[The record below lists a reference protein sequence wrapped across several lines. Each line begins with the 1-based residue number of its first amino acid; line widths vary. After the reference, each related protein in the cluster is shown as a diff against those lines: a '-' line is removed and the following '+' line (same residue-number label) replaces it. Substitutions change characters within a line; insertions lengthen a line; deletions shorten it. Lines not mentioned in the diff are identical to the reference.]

1 MHLFKN
7 VIISLFS
14 CNKKIYERISKNFFF
29 AYSMWQLSNTY
40 ILHKIISKQRKNYA
54 EYRKDIA
61 KLLLKTN
68 RMEILLKLRAQ
79 NYDHFPKYIY
89 SILKQKISRAYKICI
104 KKRNE
109 TII

>member
-29 AYSMWQLSNTY
+29 TYSMWQLSNTY
-40 ILHKIISKQRKNYA
+40 ILHKIISKQRKSYA

-79 NYDHFPKYIY
+79 NYGRFPKYNLF
-89 SILKQKISRAYKICI
+89 SIKAKNI
-104 KKRNE
+104 KSL
-109 TII
+109 